1 MGVYKQLFDTYSKYY
16 DTSGEAFTTLKEQLS
31 RQSDSQVIDRKNF
44 LGHFTASTFV
54 VSKST
59 YHVALVHHNFLGK
72 YLQPG
77 GHIDESDNSPLNAA
91 RRELQE
97 ETGINSAQLL
107 YQYVDIHNKCVPFN
121 IGVQYIPENP
131 KKQEHAHYHYDLQY
145 LFWSDDDLA
154 ITIDQRESSTF
165 AWVAWDSFKEMDDFT
180 DIAKKIEALATTP
193 FITKV

>member
-16 DTSGEAFTTLKEQLS
+16 DTSGEAFTTLKKQLS
-31 RQSDSQVIDRKNF
+31 RQSDNRLIDRKNF

-77 GHIDESDNSPLNAA
+77 GHIDESDNSPLDAA
-91 RRELQE
+91 QRELQE
-97 ETGINSAQLL
+97 ETGINSDSYFTNVLICTTSASRLTL
-107 YQYVDIHNKCVPFN
+107 VCN
-121 IGVQYIPENP
+121 IYP
-131 KKQEHAHYHYDLQY
+131 K
-145 LFWSDDDLA
+145 
-154 ITIDQRESSTF
+154 TQRSL
-165 AWVAWDSFKEMDDFT
+165 KEMDDFT
-180 DIAKKIEALATTP
+180 DIAKKIEALAATP

>member
-16 DTSGEAFTTLKEQLS
+16 DTSGEAFTTLKKQLS
-31 RQSDSQVIDRKNF
+31 RQSDNQVIDRKNF

-59 YHVALVHHNFLGK
+59 HHVALVHHNFLGK

-77 GHIDESDNSPLNAA
+77 GHIDESDNSPLDAA

-107 YQYVDIHNKCVPFN
+107 YQYVDIHNKCAPFN
-121 IGVQYIPENP
+121 IGVQYIYTRKPE
-131 KKQEHAHYHYDLQY
+131 
-145 LFWSDDDLA
+145 
-154 ITIDQRESSTF
+154 
-165 AWVAWDSFKEMDDFT
+165 
-180 DIAKKIEALATTP
+180 EARAGTLSLRPTV
-193 FITKV
+193 FILE